1 MEEAP
6 DMDSALARAIRD
18 GRIKAGLTQEQ
29 ASRLVSD
36 MPGVSISPTALAK
49 IETGTRSVRYAEAV
63 ALANVLDFALPGI
76 DERRETPADTRRRHL
91 SLVAR
96 HLRSKVNAAH
106 AAEGAARAR
115 RRTAEQEHK
124 VFAALTNVIEGK
136 PAEVK
141 AYDLQAFGRQ
151 ILSAVQEAGIPVQ
164 EFLDALELPPTDL
177 YDHGPE
183 PIDANMDPG
192 YIADAIAKAYPLVIH
207 EGWKDIEDA
216 SDG

>member
-1 MEEAP
+1 MEEP
-6 DMDSALARAIRD
+6 LNIDSVLAQAIRD

-49 IETGTRSVRYAEAV
+49 IETGIRSVRYGEAV
-63 ALANVLDFALPGI
+63 ALATVLDFALPGV
-76 DERRETPADTRRRHL
+76 DEDRGTPADTRRRHL

-106 AAEGAARAR
+106 AAVGAARVR
-115 RRTAEQEHK
+115 LHMAENEHK
-124 VFAALTNVIEGK
+124 VFTALTQVIDDK
-136 PAEVK
+136 PAEVE
-141 AYDLQAFGRQ
+141 AHDLQEFGRQ
-151 ILSAVQEAGIPVQ
+151 VLAAVEEAGIPAQ
-164 EFLDALELPPTDL
+164 EFLDALELPPTDM

-183 PIDANMDPG
+183 PIGADMDPG
-192 YIADAIAKAYPLVIH
+192 IIAVAITDKYPLKIH
-207 EGWKDIEDA
+207 ETWKDIEDA